1 VSSFT
6 VSATAV
12 TFLDSA
18 ADFQEQWPTLLR
30 TWDFEAYL
38 TLTTDYATLAS
49 LLTYPYT
56 VRSCPGPAGVTM
68 RVDVGGGAGF
78 GTLVIDNHPS
88 SPFNAIL
95 VRITRPSGYPG
106 GGRRVRLGFQETQ
119 AP

>member
-1 VSSFT
+1 
-6 VSATAV
+6 
-12 TFLDSA
+12 
-18 ADFQEQWPTLLR
+18 
-30 TWDFEAYL
+30 
-38 TLTTDYATLAS
+38 
-49 LLTYPYT
+49 
-56 VRSCPGPAGVTM
+56 M